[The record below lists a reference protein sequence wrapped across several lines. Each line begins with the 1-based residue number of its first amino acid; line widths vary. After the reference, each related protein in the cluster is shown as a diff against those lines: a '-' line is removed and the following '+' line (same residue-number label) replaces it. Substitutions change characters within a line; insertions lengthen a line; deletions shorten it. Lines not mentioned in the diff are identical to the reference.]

1 MRNNDKYIIPKTK
14 SIKDALAALNDIGHA
29 AQTLFVVDNDNKMV
43 GTLTDG
49 DIRRSLISGQPISTS
64 VDAVMHKDF
73 QYIIQEDWDVR
84 WLKTLRKKNILFIP
98 ILDEERHIVGVCNL
112 MKYKNLLPID
122 AVLMAGG
129 KGERLRPL
137 TERTPKPLLPVGEKA
152 IIDYNIDN
160 LAYYGVK
167 NISVTVNYLKE
178 QLEEHFATERDGIKV
193 QCVREPRFLG
203 TMGSV
208 QFVEEFH
215 NDNILIMNSDLF
227 TNVDLEDFYLHFKE
241 TGADMSAAAIPYS
254 VSVPYG
260 IFNVK
265 DDDIIGLTEKP
276 TYNYYANAGIYLVK
290 RAILDL
296 IPKDTF
302 FNATDLIEMLIS
314 QNRKVVRFPLHGY
327 WIDIGNKDEYA
338 KAQDIVKHL

>member
-1 MRNNDKYIIPKTK
+1 MRNNDKYIISDTQ
-14 SIKDALAALNDIGHA
+14 SIKDALSALNEIGHS
-29 AQTLFVVDNDNKMV
+29 AQTLFVVDADNKMV

-49 DIRRSLISGQPISTS
+49 DIRRSLIAELPITTT
-64 VDAVMHKDF
+64 VDVVMHKDF
-73 QYIIQEDWDVR
+73 QYISQSDWDVR
-84 WLKTLRKKNILFIP
+84 RLKTLRKKDILFIP
-98 ILDEERHIVGVCNL
+98 ILDKERHIVGVCNL
-112 MKYKNLLPID
+112 MKYKNILPID

-137 TERTPKPLLPVGEKA
+137 TEHTPKPLLPVGKKA

-215 NDNILIMNSDLF
+215 NDTILIMNSDLF

-260 IFNVK
+260 IFNVN
-265 DDDIIGLTEKP
+265 DDDITGLTEKP

-290 RAILDL
+290 RAVLDL
-296 IPKDTF
+296 IPKNTF
-302 FNATDLIEMLIS
+302 FNATDLIELLIS

-338 KAQDIVKHL
+338 KAQDIVKHI

>member
-1 MRNNDKYIIPKTK
+1 MMKQNYIIKVEAT
-14 SIKDALAALNDIGHA
+14 ILQALTALNEIGHA
-29 AQTLFVVDNDNKMV
+29 AQTLFVVDSDSKMV

-49 DIRRSLISGQPISTS
+49 DIRRSLIAGQPITAP
-64 VDAVMHKDF
+64 VNAVMHRDF
-73 QYIIQEDWDVR
+73 QFVTQSNWDVCK
-84 WLKTLRKKNILFIP
+84 LKSLRKKDILFIP
-98 ILDEERHIVGVCNL
+98 ILDEERRLVGVCNL
-112 MKYKNLLPID
+112 IKYKNILPID

-137 TERTPKPLLPVGEKA
+137 TEKTPKPLLPVGDKA

-160 LAYYGVK
+160 LVYHGVK
-167 NISVTVNYLKE
+167 HISVTVNYLKE

-215 NDNILIMNSDLF
+215 NDTVLIMNSDLF

-265 DDDIIGLTEKP
+265 DDEITGLTEKP

-290 RAILDL
+290 REVLNL

-302 FNATDLIEMLIS
+302 FNATNLIELLIS

>member
-1 MRNNDKYIIPKTK
+1 MKEKYIISSEAT
-14 SIKDALAALNDIGHA
+14 ILQALSALNEIGHA
-29 AQTLFVVDNDNKMV
+29 TQTLFVIDGQDKMV

-49 DIRRSLISGQPISTS
+49 DIRRSLIAGMPISSPVNT
-64 VDAVMHKDF
+64 VMHKNF
-73 QYIIQEDWDVR
+73 QYITQAEWDVQR
-84 WLKTLRKKNILFIP
+84 LKTLRKKNILFIP
-98 ILDEERHIVGVCNL
+98 ILDEYQHIVGVCNL
-112 MKYKNLLPID
+112 MKYKNILPMD

-137 TERTPKPLLPVGEKA
+137 TEKTPKPLLPVGDKA

-160 LAYYGVK
+160 LIYYGIK
-167 NISVTVNYLKE
+167 HISVTVNYLKE
-178 QLEEHFATERDGIKV
+178 QLEEHFSQERNGIKI

-203 TMGSV
+203 TMGSLR
-208 QFVEEFH
+208 FVENFH
-215 NDNILIMNSDLF
+215 HDTILIMNSDLF
-227 TNVDLEDFYLHFKE
+227 TNIDLEDFYMHFID

-260 IFNVK
+260 IFNV
-265 DDDIIGLTEKP
+265 DNDCITGLTEKP

-290 RAILDL
+290 RNVLDL
-296 IPKDTF
+296 IPNDTF
-302 FNATDLIEMLIS
+302 FNATDLIELLIS
-314 QNRKVVRFPLHGY
+314 QNKKVVRFPLHGY

>member
-1 MRNNDKYIIPKTK
+1 MKDKYKISSSSTILQ
-14 SIKDALAALNDIGHA
+14 ALTALNEIGHA
-29 AQTLFVVDNDNKMV
+29 SQTLFVVDDEGRMV

-49 DIRRSLISGQPISTS
+49 DIRRSLIAGNP
-64 VDAVMHKDF
+64 VDAPVSVVMHS
-73 QYIIQEDWDVR
+73 QYQFIKETEWDVR
-84 WLKTLRKKNILFIP
+84 KLKSLRKSNILFIP
-98 ILDEERHIVGVCNL
+98 ILDDQRHIVGVCNL

-215 NDNILIMNSDLF
+215 NDTILIMNSDLF

-276 TYNYYANAGIYLVK
+276 TYNYYANAGIYLIK
-290 RAILDL
+290 REMLNL
-296 IPKDTF
+296 IPADTF
-302 FNATDLIEMLIS
+302 FNATDLIELLIS
-314 QNRKVVRFPLHGY
+314 QKKRVVRFPIHGY

-338 KAQDIVKHL
+338 KAQDIVRHL